1 MTSQNPIVD
10 LSGIQDY
17 IPNIAA
23 WLGLDPATVL
33 LLLTILVTAANITA
47 RLIPDTATGYLGAL
61 RKVAKIIGMFVP
73 NRVASGISV
82 NDVAK
87 AVVANKITDLKGAV
101 ESEAKAKMRDQL
113 AEKLP
118 D

>member
-1 MTSQNPIVD
+1 MGTSQPIVD

-23 WLGLDPATVL
+23 WLGIQPATAL
-33 LLLTILVTAANITA
+33 LLLTMLVTASNLAA
-47 RLIPDTATGYLGAL
+47 RLIPDTAIGPLGTI
-61 RKVAKIIGMFVP
+61 RKIAKVIGMFVP
-73 NRVASGISV
+73 NRVAPSISV

-87 AVVANKITDLKGAV
+87 AVIARKTPTVQDAV
-101 ESEAKAKMRDQL
+101 IGEVKQIIKDQL
-113 AEKLP
+113 DEKLT